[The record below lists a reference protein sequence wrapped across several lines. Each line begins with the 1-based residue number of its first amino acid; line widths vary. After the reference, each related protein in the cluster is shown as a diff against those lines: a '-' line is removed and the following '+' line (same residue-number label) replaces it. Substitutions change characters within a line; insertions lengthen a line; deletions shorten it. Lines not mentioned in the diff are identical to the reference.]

1 MKTII
6 NKSGVKITVETDQN
20 VTITEKQIII
30 DLVQTV
36 PTTPKVVKRT
46 NKTKKKYMTK
56 SLATDIMKSP
66 KSYSKTLVKSA
77 TKKLA
82 SKNALFN
89 SAFNLTKDSKRV

>member
-6 NKSGVKITVETDQN
+6 NRNGVKITVETDQN

-30 DLVQTV
+30 DLMTTV

-56 SLATDIMKSP
+56 SLAADIVKSP

-77 TKKLA
+77 TKKLNL
-82 SKNALFN
+82 KDPLFQ
-89 SAFNLTKDSKRV
+89 SSFNLKKSKKS

>member
-36 PTTPKVVKRT
+36 PTTPKVVKRI

-56 SLATDIMKSP
+56 ALATDIMKNP

-82 SKNALFN
+82 LKNAVFN